1 MPFALNG
8 MRPSMRP
15 WTMRCPPAAGRSRNG
30 PRREAGPAPRSPAH
44 GGGPGSARGSVGNVC
59 PGARLGVV
67 FTVHATKKLLDRVTQ
82 RRRPEVATPTSMMGN
97 WYATF
102 VGWRPQ
108 VALFVNEQTLL
119 PVLTPLA
126 PAATLLSRFPEH
138 LAGSLRALGV
148 PSEFVES
155 ELQAMGEGVWAKTAN
170 RSLVGSMTEFVL
182 LANAWRARGRDDLL
196 ALSLHL
202 AEVPCSPLYRAEV
215 SPDRAVAALVER
227 WRAGTLAV
235 PVPAP
240 VALAP
245 PEPPAEPPARPDPH
259 AVRNQRRASDIDD
272 GEVGRAIDR
281 IAVRSDERARDA
293 RHIYDS
299 LTWGEGASQ
308 ITQAAVQN
316 WLWYQLPTKY
326 LTDEPGYQSRLAGI
340 AAELFDELG
349 LDLYA
354 AVCRSARTG
363 EVHDAFDRSPEQG
376 YSAMRRAVEASGID
390 PPDTDSFR
398 WGGVM
403 GIEEACAHSAVEV
416 ALERAMSDGEFGVG
430 DRGWRSR
437 QQLVT
442 ERTLDRRH
450 PSQPGQSWR
459 TAIATE
465 RVANWIS
472 DAARR
477 SGELGRMRAR
487 VGNQMLH
494 PIVPPPDVA
503 ERMAPI
509 MWLLQR
515 FGSEQALTQAG
526 YLNRPFVLAIHTER
540 PWNDPFDAGPPRSET
555 DEITLHRLRGF
566 LEHAGALRKRS
577 HVLHRTKRGTAMAV
591 DPIVAWGAV
600 VEHLGA
606 DAWSRFVT
614 ETAGLVLVDR
624 GEPVLER
631 ELTRLVVAFAGEAGW
646 RSGGDPPNGRAVLAA
661 FSDSRALM
669 DLCGLLSE
677 EGDWSA
683 RRYRLTSSGVTLV
696 RALLRQT
703 AAGPR
708 NHP

>member
-1 MPFALNG
+1 MPAEHGEDFEAKQIRRRDHMPTETLPECISRRALSSDSVLA
-8 MRPSMRP
+8 RHLVPSG
-15 WTMRCPPAAGRSRNG
+15 A
-30 PRREAGPAPRSPAH
+30 EA
-44 GGGPGSARGSVGNVC
+44 
-59 PGARLGVV
+59 GARLGVV
-67 FTVHATKKLLDRVTQ
+67 FSVHATKKLLDRVTQ
-82 RRRPEVATPTSMMGN
+82 RARRELAPPTSMMGN

-138 LAGSLRALGV
+138 LGGTLRALGV
-148 PSEFVES
+148 PDEFIQR
-155 ELQAMGEGVWAKTAN
+155 ELAAMGEGVWAKTAN
-170 RSLVGSMTEFVL
+170 RSVVGSMTEFVF
-182 LANAWRARGRDDLL
+182 LADAWRARGRANDLL

-215 SPDRAVAALVER
+215 SPDRAVVALVER
-227 WRAGTLAV
+227 WRAGALAV
-235 PVPAP
+235 PAPAP
-240 VALAP
+240 VAAP
-245 PEPPAEPPARPDPH
+245 SPEPPAELTAQPNPH
-259 AVRNQRRASDIDD
+259 AVRNRRQASDIDD
-272 GEVGRAIDR
+272 GEVERALGRISIR
-281 IAVRSDERARDA
+281 NDERARDA

-299 LTWGEGASQ
+299 LTWGEGAAQ

-326 LTDEPGYQSRLAGI
+326 LTDEPGYQSRLADV

-354 AVCRSARTG
+354 AVCRGTRTG
-363 EVHDAFDRSPEQG
+363 EVHDAFDRSREQG
-376 YSAMRRAVEASGID
+376 YVAMRRAVEASGID

-430 DRGWRSR
+430 NRGWRSR

-442 ERTLDRRH
+442 EGTLDRQH

-465 RVANWIS
+465 RVGNWIS

-477 SGELGRMRAR
+477 SGDLGRMRAR
-487 VGNQMLH
+487 VGNQLLQ
-494 PIVPPPDVA
+494 PIAPPPDIA
-503 ERMAPI
+503 ERMAPV

-515 FGSEQALTQAG
+515 FGNEQALTQAG
-526 YLNRPFVLAIHTER
+526 YLNRPFVVAIHTER
-540 PWNDPFDAGPPRSET
+540 PWDDPFDTGPPRTET

-577 HVLHRTKRGTAMAV
+577 QVLRRTKRGTAMAV
-591 DPIVAWGAV
+591 DPIVAWEAV
-600 VEHLGA
+600 VEHLGT
-606 DAWSRFVT
+606 DAWCRFVT
-614 ETAGLVLVDR
+614 ETVGLVLVDR

-631 ELTRLVVAFAGEAGW
+631 ELTKLVVAFAGEAGW
-646 RSGGDPPNGRAVLAA
+646 RTGGNPPNDRAVLMA

-669 DLCGLLSE
+669 RLCGLLE
-677 EGDWSA
+677 EDGDWSA
-683 RRYRLTSSGVTLV
+683 RRYRLTNGGVTLV

-703 AAGPR
+703 ATGPR
-708 NHP
+708 DHP